1 VTAAAAE
8 DFPEIGL
15 YPLHVDPDAVYAF
28 ARATNDDNERYV
40 RGEAVPPL
48 FTAQFILGGRYFAL
62 ADATPEPVVDGAS
75 VSLHG
80 EHDIV
85 FHGPVLPG
93 MDLAIDVD
101 FVGARQK
108 DTGVVTVSRFLFST
122 EDGTPLVEHFWTN
135 FYLGGSIA
143 KDVGDM
149 PPGHAFPAEARQ
161 RPVGSATVTV
171 DRDQTYRYAGVS
183 HDHAPHAVNEASA
196 AAEGYP
202 GKILQGLCTFSLCA
216 AALVDLVADGDPD
229 RLRRLAGRF
238 SAPVLAG
245 RDFTVDV
252 YDSGATASDDRSLAF
267 EAIQDGV
274 VVIRH
279 GQVDVSP

>member
-8 DFPEIGL
+8 RFPEIGL

-28 ARATNDDNERYV
+28 ARATNDDNEKYV
-40 RGEAVPPL
+40 QGEAVPPL

-62 ADATPEPVVDGAS
+62 ADATPEPEVSGAS

-93 MDLAIDVD
+93 MDLVIDAD

-108 DTGVVTVSRFLFST
+108 DSGVVTVSRFLFSS

-143 KDVGDM
+143 DDVGTL
-149 PPGHAFPAEARQ
+149 PPGHTFTDEARQ
-161 RPVGSATVTV
+161 RPVGRATVTV
-171 DRDQTYRYAGVS
+171 DRDQTFRYAGVS
-183 HDHAPHAVNEASA
+183 HDHAPHAVNEAA
-196 AAEGYP
+196 AANEGYP

-216 AALVDLVADGDPD
+216 AALVDLVADRDPQ

-245 RDFTVDV
+245 RDFTVEV
-252 YDSGATASDDRSLAF
+252 YDAGTTASGDRSFAF
-267 EAIQDGV
+267 EAVQDGV
-274 VVIRH
+274 VVIQH
-279 GQVDVSP
+279 GRVDVAS